1 MKRQDYIKQQGVNYK
16 SLVDQR
22 EKKSL
27 RYTSGELTHKATQKL
42 NADLNFLGMEIAK
55 TEERLSFALG
65 FLTPEK
71 AREYYEPSPFHK
83 YKGIRFELEKIK
95 FD

>member
-1 MKRQDYIKQQGVNYK
+1 MKKQDYIKQQATNYK

-22 EKKSL
+22 DKKSL
-27 RYTSGELTHKATQKL
+27 RYTSGNLTQKSTQKL

-65 FLTPEK
+65 LLIPER
-71 AREYYEPSPFHK
+71 AREFYEPSPFHK
-83 YKGIRFELEKIK
+83 YKGIRFELEQIK